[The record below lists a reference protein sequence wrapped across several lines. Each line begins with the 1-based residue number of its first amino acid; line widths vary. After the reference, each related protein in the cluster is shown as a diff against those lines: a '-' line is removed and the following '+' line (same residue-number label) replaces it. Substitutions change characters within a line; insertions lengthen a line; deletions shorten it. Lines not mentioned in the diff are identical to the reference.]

1 MFLHQGAGRDDGGRR
16 QKRNAARDSILRR
29 ARELSTEH
37 PSGGR
42 SGSLG
47 ASLDA
52 TRRKARTAEAA
63 HAGRRRRKGS
73 PTERLLP
80 SMRAID

>member
-16 QKRNAARDSILRR
+16 QSRRAARHSILRR

-37 PSGGR
+37 PRAAG

-52 TRRKARTAEAA
+52 TRRKATAEAA
-63 HAGRRRRKGS
+63 NAGRRRRKGS
-73 PTERLLP
+73 RTERLLP